1 MYKYFPYG
9 GIQRDFLEIA
19 LRCRR
24 AGNQIKVYVLKWE
37 GDVPEG
43 FDIVIVPVRAFTRHR
58 LYRRYSKWVQA
69 DLLVNPVDLVVG
81 INKMP
86 SLDVYYAGDS
96 CFEEV
101 ARNQRSKIYR
111 YLPRYRHFSD
121 YEAAVFDRD
130 SSTQIL
136 MISKIQQEYFK
147 KYYKTQEKRIDF
159 LPPGISRDRVA
170 PENVEDLAHTTRLKE
185 GISLNERL
193 LLFVGSGFIKKGL
206 ARALKAYS
214 SLSPSLKNRTRF
226 FIVGEDN
233 QFFYRCLAT
242 LLSISDKVKFL
253 GGRED
258 VPSYLFAAD
267 LLILPALDENTG
279 TVILESIVSGTP
291 VLASDN
297 CGYSHYI
304 NESGMGSVI
313 SSPFNQKDLNDRLEC
328 LLQNSQRE
336 LMLEKSKAFVREADI
351 FSLHD
356 RAVKIIQEI
365 GMRSGSYIP

>member
-1 MYKYFPYG
+1 
-9 GIQRDFLEIA
+9 
-19 LRCRR
+19 
-24 AGNQIKVYVLKWE
+24 
-37 GDVPEG
+37 
-43 FDIVIVPVRAFTRHR
+43 
-58 LYRRYSKWVQA
+58 
-69 DLLVNPVDLVVG
+69 
-81 INKMP
+81 
-86 SLDVYYAGDS
+86 
-96 CFEEV
+96 
-101 ARNQRSKIYR
+101 
-111 YLPRYRHFSD
+111 
-121 YEAAVFDRD
+121 
-130 SSTQIL
+130 
-136 MISKIQQEYFK
+136 MISQIQQEYFE

-170 PENVEDLAHTTRLKE
+170 PENVEDIAHSARLKE
-185 GISLNERL
+185 GISSNERL

-214 SLSPSLKNRTRF
+214 SLSPSLQNRTRF

-304 NESGMGSVI
+304 SESGMGSVVP
-313 SSPFNQKDLNDRLEC
+313 SPFSQKDLNDRLEY

-336 LMLEKSKAFVREADI
+336 LMLEKSRTFVREADI
-351 FSLHD
+351 FSLHE

-365 GMRSGSYIP
+365 GMGSGSYIS